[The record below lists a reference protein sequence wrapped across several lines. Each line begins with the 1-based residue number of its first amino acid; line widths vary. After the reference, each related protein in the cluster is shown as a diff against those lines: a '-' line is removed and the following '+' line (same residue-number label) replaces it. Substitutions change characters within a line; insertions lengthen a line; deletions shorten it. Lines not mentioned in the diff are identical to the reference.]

1 VGTLATLKPTQEARG
16 TINQPNTM
24 KIIRTKVMP
33 KRSDKPGPYKIT
45 AIDAT
50 TGKAC
55 VYGVTESRIHA
66 AHHVAAARFL
76 ANSPGA
82 IFAYGPFKG
91 NDEWIHIEQVN
102 TWVS

>member
-1 VGTLATLKPTQEARG
+1 
-16 TINQPNTM
+16 M
-24 KIIRTKVMP
+24 
-33 KRSDKPGPYKIT
+33 S
-45 AIDAT
+45 
-50 TGKAC
+50 TGKAV
-55 VYGVTESRIHA
+55 VYEVTESRIHA

-76 ANSPGA
+76 AKSPGA